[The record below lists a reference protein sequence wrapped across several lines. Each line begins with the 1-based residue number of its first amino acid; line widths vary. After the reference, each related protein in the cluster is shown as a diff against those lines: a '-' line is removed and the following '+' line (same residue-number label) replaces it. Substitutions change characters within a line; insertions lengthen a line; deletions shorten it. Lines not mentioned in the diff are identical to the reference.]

1 MSENLS
7 TIVSEKLEKDNFQ
20 AWKFRMTNFLMGK
33 GVWPF
38 INGDEQEP
46 VLGAAPTA
54 ADLKT
59 FKEWHEKARKV
70 MYWLSVSVSDSMIV
84 HIQDAETPKEAWDT
98 LVKLYSTNTT
108 ARKMQLKQ
116 ELHNVQRNKLSINEY
131 AMKVK
136 GLADSLGSIGAPV
149 DDEDLVSVTLNGLGR
164 EYAQFRTS
172 IGVRE
177 TFPDFQEL
185 VALLLSEEQRNGG
198 SATGSSQESAFYSN
212 QNRGRGRGRGRFGG
226 RSTNQNQQQQQ
237 ENQSYGGGCGNSRGR
252 GSQIG

>member
-1 MSENLS
+1 MSKNLL
-7 TIVSEKLEKDNFQ
+7 TILSEKLEKDNFQ
-20 AWKFRMTNFLMGK
+20 AWKFRMTNILMGK

-59 FKEWHEKARKV
+59 FKEWHVKGRKV

-84 HIQDAETPKEAWDT
+84 HIQDAKTPKEAWDT
-98 LVKLYSTNTT
+98 LVKLYSTNTS

-198 SATGSSQESAFYSN
+198 SATGSSQESAF
-212 QNRGRGRGRGRFGG
+212 
-226 RSTNQNQQQQQ
+226 
-237 ENQSYGGGCGNSRGR
+237 
-252 GSQIG
+252 